1 MMFEPNEEEARRDQ
15 ALHHAIMSTASS
27 EVWRTHDNDTKII
40 LARADKF
47 EQWLKEGTTEQA
59 VPQSDSVLPDR
70 SGALGQYLRGGLD
83 AGS

>member
-1 MMFEPNEEEARRDQ
+1 MFEPNEDEARRAE
-15 ALHHAIMSTASS
+15 ALSQAIMSTASS
-27 EVWRTHDNDTKII
+27 ELWLGHNNATNII

-59 VPQSDSVLPDR
+59 VPQSDSVIPDR